1 MLGEGTD
8 TIFLRDLEVHCIIGV
23 NDWERMVKQPVQISY
38 DIPCDVREP
47 AREDDI
53 EKAVDYKSVS
63 KWIID
68 FVEDSEFE
76 LLETLTE
83 RIAEGVITEL
93 GVPRVRLSV
102 EKPGAIRHSRT
113 VGIQIERSKDDF

>member
-1 MLGEGTD
+1 MFDNDSD

-23 NDWERMVKQPVQISY
+23 NEWERMVKQPVQISFE
-38 DIPCDVREP
+38 IPCDVREP
-47 AREDDI
+47 AREDDF
-53 EKAVDYKSVS
+53 EKAVDYKAVS

-83 RIAEGVITEL
+83 RIAEGVIAQL
-93 GVPRVRLSV
+93 DVPRIRLSV

-113 VGIQIERSKDDF
+113 VGIQIERSADDF

>member
-1 MLGEGTD
+1 MFEEGAD

-23 NDWERMVKQPVQISY
+23 NDWERMVKQPVQISFE
-38 DIPCDVREP
+38 IPCDVREP
-47 AREDDI
+47 AREDEID
-53 EKAVDYKSVS
+53 KAVDYKAVS
-63 KWIID
+63 KWILD

-76 LLETLTE
+76 LLETLSE

-93 GVPRVRLSV
+93 GIPKIRLSV

-113 VGIQIERSKDDF
+113 VGIQIERSADDF